1 LHHLKLPFIHSATNG
16 VSTVATEDQQ
26 LVILLLHQ
34 ADDSEAWSRID
45 KLYRRRL
52 TCYARTFFK
61 NDNYSENIVQ
71 EALTGLF
78 NSFRNKKFD
87 ENRSLQA
94 YLYAITR
101 NLAISQI
108 RKNSRGIH
116 AGGEANENIEQS
128 GPGVSSLYR
137 SEEDRLHRE
146 VVIVA
151 ALREYISSLKKGL
164 KFETIKILELVWI
177 RGLGNN
183 EAADALGI
191 NPQVVANTKFQGRKA
206 LADIVQRTTTITH
219 PDLITPP
226 AFNEIPQNHENLVY
240 SREYIHAHIDGALS
254 QEETDAFD
262 LEAQVNSE
270 LRGQIRAVQSEF
282 DYHNHTVGSLWRRN
296 QLTCPSDQDIA
307 DYLRGGLA
315 IINPEIADYVQFH
328 LTSIRC
334 IYCISTAAELKQSA
348 AKGGTT

>member
-1 LHHLKLPFIHSATNG
+1 M
-16 VSTVATEDQQ
+16 ATEDQQ
-26 LVILLLHQ
+26 LVSILLHQ
-34 ADDSEAWSRID
+34 ADDSTAWNRID
-45 KLYRRRL
+45 QLYRRRL
-52 TCYARTFFK
+52 TCYARTFFNHA
-61 NDNYSENIVQ
+61 NDCENIVQ

-94 YLYAITR
+94 YLYAITH

-108 RKNSRGIH
+108 RKNSRGIR
-116 AGGEANENIEQS
+116 ADGEADNNIEQS

-151 ALREYISSLKKGL
+151 ALREYISSLKKAL
-164 KFETIKILELVWI
+164 RFETIKILELVWV
-177 RGLGNN
+177 RGMGNN
-183 EAADALGI
+183 EAADMLGI
-191 NPQVVANTKFQGRKA
+191 DPQVVANNKFQGRRA
-206 LADIVQRTTTITH
+206 LVDIVKNTTITH
-219 PDLITPP
+219 PDLISPP
-226 AFNEIPQNHENLVY
+226 AFHETPQSDENPAY
-240 SREYIHAHIDGALS
+240 SREYIHAYIDGALS
-254 QEETDAFD
+254 PEEADAFTSMAYGD
-262 LEAQVNSE
+262 SE
-270 LRGQIRAVQSEF
+270 LRGKIRTVQTEF

-296 QLTCPSDQDIA
+296 QLTCPSDQDIV
-307 DYLRGGLA
+307 DYQRGALA